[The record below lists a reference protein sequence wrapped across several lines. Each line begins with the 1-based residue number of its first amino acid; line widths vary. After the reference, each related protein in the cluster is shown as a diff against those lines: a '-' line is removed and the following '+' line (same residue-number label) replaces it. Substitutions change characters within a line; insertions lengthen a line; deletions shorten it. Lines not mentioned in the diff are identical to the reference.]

1 MLKAAMSRLG
11 MRYVWGGAGPTQFDC
26 SGLVQWSFARAGI
39 VMPRVAADQALTG
52 PAVPVS

>member
-1 MLKAAMSRLG
+1 MSFRSECLLASATEL
-11 MRYVWGGAGPTQFDC
+11 RAPEQFGC
-26 SGLVQWSFARAGI
+26 SGLVQWPFARAGI